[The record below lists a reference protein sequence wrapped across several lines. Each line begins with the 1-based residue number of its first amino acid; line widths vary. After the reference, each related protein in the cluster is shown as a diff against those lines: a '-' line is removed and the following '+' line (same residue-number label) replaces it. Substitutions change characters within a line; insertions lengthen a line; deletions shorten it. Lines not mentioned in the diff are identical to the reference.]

1 MPMADMEQS
10 GCNMDM
16 TGTNNSISNQNSCD
30 MELSMNSCMI
40 EKYYD
45 SSNNFVVTHKYQSLK
60 TFALITIIYP
70 FDESKIISVKENFN
84 TFLQEI
90 SPPIYLSIQSFLN

>member
-1 MPMADMEQS
+1 MPMNDMEHT

-45 SSNNFVVTHKYQSLK
+45 SSYNFVVTQKYQSLK
-60 TFALITIIYP
+60 TVALITIIDR
-70 FDESKIISVKENFN
+70 FDESKEISVKENFN
-84 TFLQEI
+84 TFLQES
-90 SPPIYLSIQSFLN
+90 SPPIYLSVQSFLN